1 MVIRY
6 FWRVYVILSKSEDDY
21 PVMFYPLIPQLH
33 CSENNFLTKSW
44 ELLVVFSCRFSQKFC
59 FETFDKHNLMNLQI
73 FQFQIVKVT

>member
-21 PVMFYPLIPQLH
+21 PVMFYPLITQLH